1 MLLGGF
7 SLELLVDGK
16 LLKEYNESVDKRTV
30 HIYSILIFFKFKF
43 IIFFLFNFYNIFEYY

>member
-16 LLKEYNESVDKRTV
+16 LLKEYSEPVDKRTV
-30 HIYSILIFFKFKF
+30 KYL
-43 IIFFLFNFYNIFEYY
+43 LNIFEYKIIYNFFFFMFINF

>member
-30 HIYSILIFFKFKF
+30 NIYSILIFSN
-43 IIFFLFNFYNIFEYY
+43 LNL